1 MATPNVAKYSQ
12 LLEGRKLVQRKAEVD
27 RYLHAHTNPF
37 QQPRTGGGGVT
48 RLLKIMFMKRNNS
61 NKCHK
66 LFIIILN

>member
-37 QQPRTGGGGVT
+37 QQPRTGGGG
-48 RLLKIMFMKRNNS
+48 
-61 NKCHK
+61 
-66 LFIIILN
+66 